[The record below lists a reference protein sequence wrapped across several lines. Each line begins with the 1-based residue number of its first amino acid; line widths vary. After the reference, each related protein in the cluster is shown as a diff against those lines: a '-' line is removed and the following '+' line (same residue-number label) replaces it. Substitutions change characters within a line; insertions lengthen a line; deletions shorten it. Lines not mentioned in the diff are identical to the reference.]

1 MENKERLRA
10 KERADL
16 ELLKKTIT
24 QFSSKREIKNSKQPK
39 PLKRNLSN
47 PKEMQSSAVKHK
59 DDAIEMPKIN
69 K

>member
-16 ELLKKTIT
+16 EILKKTIT
-24 QFSSKREIKNSKQPK
+24 QFSTKRDIKNLKQPK

-59 DDAIEMPKIN
+59 DEAIEMP
-69 K
+69 